1 MVIIKFIIG
10 FWRDHKI
17 ELEIKFEMKFEI
29 ELEKFEAIV
38 CFKTLAL
45 SLRVLWKSLKVKN
58 VFLNFFI
65 ILWDNFSVEK
75 KCRDTV
81 EIRTCLF
88 GGIKPD
94 KKLKSLDTL

>member
-10 FWRDHKI
+10 FWGDHKI

-45 SLRVLWKSLKVKN
+45 FLRVL
-58 VFLNFFI
+58 
-65 ILWDNFSVEK
+65 
-75 KCRDTV
+75 
-81 EIRTCLF
+81 
-88 GGIKPD
+88 
-94 KKLKSLDTL
+94 